1 MSTIRD
7 MLNSGINVEIRKAD
21 NAFRV
26 RLDVVDDAV
35 LDPELL
41 RHVLNNAHIEEG
53 PFGINLFFTVDDIVD
68 PELLWVKRLM
78 ADNIVLQVERSM
90 MRNGAY
96 IMTLS
101 KDAMRLENV
110 VLSADLSTRTIPF
123 DDENRALAY
132 NFARAMDLVV

>member
-1 MSTIRD
+1 MSTIRY

-21 NAFRV
+21 DAFRV
-26 RLDVVDDAV
+26 RLDGDV

-41 RHVLNNAHIEEG
+41 RHVLNDNVHIEEG
-53 PFGINLFFTVDDIVD
+53 PFGNHLFFTVDDIVD

-110 VLSADLSTRTIPF
+110 ELSADLSTRKIPF